1 MMRRRRKLLA
11 LSPGGVALDQ
21 DEACAHERSRT
32 CAAAE
37 FGPATRRWAVAA
49 VGLALIG
56 CSGGDVGDPTPGFAG
71 PSALAGTSATPGLTP
86 GVAAGAGG
94 VGAPGAGGAT
104 APTPTDPA
112 DPGACRD
119 GRVEPRA
126 VLIAPRQYVNMLRDV
141 IGPTAVSDQDAAAS
155 SELVFETV
163 DRARVTTSMLDRFD
177 QMAETATESLRGKT
191 STFLAC
197 PSLMDTTCV
206 RAALGKLAHR
216 TYKRPVEPAELD
228 ALMAVRDMGVSLI
241 ATDQGESGA
250 LAALQAILIAPST
263 LYRTEFQNPAQGMTR
278 KLTSHERAAALAA
291 FLLDS
296 LPDDALLAAAD
307 DKSLD
312 TPAGIQTQVDRLL
325 ALPRVRQHVTQVV
338 LTAFNVPRIFSTPKD
353 AALFPGYTAEVQ
365 NSMYEETRRFVDDV
379 LWTRAAPLGEL
390 MTSNKSFID
399 GNLAKLY
406 GMAAPSNPMQ
416 FTLTALP
423 PERSGLLTQ
432 GSVLSVLSR
441 TDKNSVVAR
450 GLFVR
455 GNILCLPKIP
465 GPPQSVQAQV
475 AMQLGATASQKEL
488 AAYRAMTSPCMT
500 CHSNFDRFGLLLEAY
515 DPMGKYLSQAAE
527 PVDFKG
533 LAPLDGVVT
542 GVPQLTARMAQDHL
556 FEQCFS
562 DRTLSYALS
571 IATDSASLCLK
582 PTPTGVAPQSTMRD
596 LILSVVQSPA
606 WTDRTQMEP

>member
-1 MMRRRRKLLA
+1 
-11 LSPGGVALDQ
+11 VDQ
-21 DEACAHERSRT
+21 DEAGTHERSRPR
-32 CAAAE
+32 AAAE
-37 FGPATRRWAVAA
+37 FGPVARRWAVAA
-49 VGLALIG
+49 VGLTLIG
-56 CSGGDVGDPTPGFAG
+56 CSGGSVGDPTSAFAG
-71 PSALAGTSATPGLTP
+71 AAAFAGTGGTP
-86 GVAAGAGG
+86 GVAPGITAGAGV
-94 VGAPGAGGAT
+94 VGSPGAGGTGAVT
-104 APTPTDPA
+104 PA
-112 DPGACRD
+112 DPANPAVCGE

-126 VLIAPRQYVNMLRDV
+126 VLVAPRQFVNMLRDV
-141 IGPTAVSDQDAAAS
+141 IGPTSVTDQDATAS
-155 SELVFETV
+155 SELIFETV
-163 DRARVTTSMLDRFD
+163 DRARVTTAMLDRFD
-177 QMAETATESLRGKT
+177 QMAETATESLRGKAA
-191 STFLAC
+191 TFLAC
-197 PSLMDTTCV
+197 PSLMDATCV
-206 RAALGKLAHR
+206 RTALGKIAHR

-228 ALMAVRDMGVSLI
+228 ALMTVRDMGVSLI
-241 ATDQGESGA
+241 PTDQGESGA
-250 LAALQAILIAPST
+250 LAALQAILISPST
-263 LYRTEFQNPAQGMTR
+263 LYRTEFQNPAQGMSR
-278 KLTSHERAAALAA
+278 KLTPHERAAALAA

-296 LPDDALLAAAD
+296 VPDDALLAAAD

-325 ALPRVRQHVTQVV
+325 AVPRVRQHLTQVV

-353 AALFPGYTAEVQ
+353 AAVFPGYTAEVQ
-365 NSMYEETRRFVDDV
+365 NSMYEETRRFVDDL
-379 LWTRAAPLGEL
+379 LWTRAAPIGEL
-390 MTSNKSFID
+390 MTSKKSFVD

-416 FTLTALP
+416 FTQTDLP

-432 GSVLSVLSR
+432 ASVLSVLSR

-450 GLFVR
+450 GLYVR

-488 AAYRAMTSPCMT
+488 AAYRAMTSPCLG
-500 CHSNFDRFGLLLEAY
+500 CHQNFDRFGLLLEAY
-515 DPMGKYLSQAAE
+515 DPMGKYLPQAAE

-533 LAPLDGVVT
+533 LQPLDGVMT

-571 IATDSASLCLK
+571 IATDSAALCLK
-582 PTPTGVAPQSTMRD
+582 PTATGVTTQATMRD

-606 WTDRTQMEP
+606 WTDRTQVEP